1 MKKKEPYTSA
11 YYNRLVKVADGIDD
25 HDVVVMEQL
34 KQYAEKDA
42 SNIGKNLTVTPVY
55 QTDNQGNIKLGN
67 DNKPLIDKE
76 KTEQKRKDAQTTNK
90 NDWGDAIGTG
100 KIADPDAS
108 DKKTNGS
115 QQLVTGGTVYKALNG
130 GMTKIV
136 IGTPGENGKDGAPG
150 TIGLVG
156 PAGADGKNAEVDITI
171 QQGKD
176 DASDASKGVKGANG
190 VDGKDGITRIVY
202 KDAAGDHQVAT
213 MEDGLKFAGDDGQ
226 NDATKAIAKKLNNTV
241 DIIGG
246 ADSTKLTANN
256 IGVNNVDGKLKIQL
270 AQELTGITSIS
281 GSTDSKGAKITL
293 DTNDQNISV
302 NGGKITDVASGLS
315 TNDGSYNAKDA
326 NNTANISDVNSMISK
341 AVTDAK
347 GETQQDLD
355 KKANVDASNIG
366 TNLKGADGKT
376 AATEDEQK
384 ANLDKWGKA
393 IGTGEVKE
401 GSKQLVTGGT
411 VYSEVRPSKDGA
423 YVKMSQTTG
432 ANLIALD
439 NQVQTNTDKLSVV
452 DSRSVKYDTKTVNDK
467 TVVDNTKITLAG
479 DGGTTITN
487 LKDGA
492 LSDSS
497 TDAVTGKQLYAEQ
510 QARDAADTAINNKL
524 GTLDANGNYIQKDA
538 SVSSNL
544 NTLDTQVK
552 ANADA
557 VSKEKQD
564 REAAI
569 TNITNNIGNL
579 SDSAVKYDA
588 DTNKTKITLA
598 GEGGTTITNLK
609 DGALSDSSTDAVTGK
624 QLYVEQQARE
634 AADTAINNKIGT
646 LDANGN
652 YIQKDSSISSNLSTL
667 DTQVKTNA
675 DAISKN
681 KSDIQSLKDS
691 SSTIN
696 TKLETKADKDLS
708 NITDKGKQVIKD
720 TMQADMDKKANVDAS
735 NIETSKWAEKLGTGK
750 VSEGDRNL
758 VTGDTVNTAIRESE
772 GRNPIQSDGKT
783 LTIGSKDTATK
794 VDISGKDANGNK
806 TGRVITGV
814 VSDAND
820 PNSAANVGYV
830 NGITA
835 ASNEQIYRDMNMQY
849 NHVENDISR
858 AAAGSNALAA
868 LHPMQEF
875 DPDDKAQFA
884 LGYGHYRNSNAG
896 AVGAFYQPDENSL
909 FSFGVS
915 FGNGDAG
922 LNAGVTFKFGPGGSD
937 HHALTKTQMAKV
949 IDAQSK
955 EIDALKKDNADKD
968 KRIDALEQ
976 KVNEILAKVEKDKA

>member
-1 MKKKEPYTSA
+1 MAKGA
-11 YYNRLVKVADGIDD
+11 VKVI
-25 HDVVVMEQL
+25 
-34 KQYAEKDA
+34 
-42 SNIGKNLTVTPVY
+42 NGKNTTVTE
-55 QTDNQGNIKLGN
+55 GS
-67 DNKPLIDKE
+67 E
-76 KTEQKRKDAQTTNK
+76 
-90 NDWGDAIGTG
+90 GDA
-100 KIADPDAS
+100 
-108 DKKTNGS
+108 KTYAVNVDDS
-115 QQLVTGGTVYKALNG
+115 
-130 GMTKIV
+130 
-136 IGTPGENGKDGAPG
+136 
-150 TIGLVG
+150 TI
-156 PAGADGKNAEVDITI
+156 
-171 QQGKD
+171 
-176 DASDASKGVKGANG
+176 KGA
-190 VDGKDGITRIVY
+190 
-202 KDAAGDHQVAT
+202 
-213 MEDGLKFAGDDGQ
+213 
-226 NDATKAIAKKLNNTV
+226 
-241 DIIGG
+241 
-246 ADSTKLTANN
+246 
-256 IGVNNVDGKLKIQL
+256 IQ
-270 AQELTGITSIS
+270 G
-281 GSTDSKGAKITL
+281 
-293 DTNDQNISV
+293 
-302 NGGKITDVASGLS
+302 
-315 TNDGSYNAKDA
+315 
-326 NNTANISDVNSMISK
+326 
-341 AVTDAK
+341 
-347 GETQQDLD
+347 DLD
-355 KKANVDASNIG
+355 KKANVDATNIQG
-366 TNLKGADGKT
+366 ENLTKWQ
-376 AATEDEQK
+376 AA
-384 ANLDKWGKA
+384 L
-393 IGTGEVKE
+393 GTGAVTS
-401 GSKQLVTGGT
+401 GNTGLMTGGA
-411 VYSEVRPSKDGA
+411 VYNEVRPTDGT
-423 YVKMSQTTG
+423 YVKS
-432 ANLIALD
+432 
-439 NQVQTNTDKLSVV
+439 TNT
-452 DSRSVKYDTKTVNDK
+452 T
-467 TVVDNTKITLAG
+467 A
-479 DGGTTITN
+479 TN
-487 LKDGA
+487 LT
-492 LSDSS
+492 S
-497 TDAVTGKQLYAEQ
+497 
-510 QARDAADTAINNKL
+510 
-524 GTLDANGNYIQKDA
+524 
-538 SVSSNL
+538 
-544 NTLDTQVK
+544 LDTQVTTNTGDIAK
-552 ANADA
+552 NKTDIANNKTAIDNIKKNVSDLSGNA
-557 VSKEKQD
+557 VQ
-564 REAAI
+564 
-569 TNITNNIGNL
+569 
-579 SDSAVKYDA
+579 YDA
-588 DTNKTKITLA
+588 DFNKQKVTLK

-609 DGALSDSSTDAVTGK
+609 DGALSDSSTDAVNGS
-624 QLYVEQQARE
+624 QLYAEQQARE

-652 YIQKDSSISSNLSTL
+652 YIQKDSSISSNLNTL